1 MPDVCDLVRDEHD
14 ELRQAFARLADL
26 REGGAGAEELARV
39 WAPLGEKLEIHAAAE
54 ETVFYPELLRR
65 GRRGEEETTD
75 AISDHNDIR
84 DAVHRAGSQPA
95 GSDGW
100 WQAVDSAREANDDHM
115 SEEEHGA
122 LPDMRSNASEEDR
135 ERLGEQWVEYRARHR
150 QGDDVDQS
158 DKDPDAYVAR
168 NS

>member
-1 MPDVCDLVRDEHD
+1 MPDVCDLVRKEHD
-14 ELRQAFARLADL
+14 ELRAAFARLEDL
-26 REGGAGAEELARV
+26 RRAGAGPDDLAAV
-39 WAPLGEKLEIHAAAE
+39 WNPLGEKLEIHAAAE

-65 GRRGEEETTD
+65 GRRGEDETTD

-84 DAVHRAGSQPA
+84 DAVHRAADQPA

-100 WQAVDSAREANDDHM
+100 WEAVDSARKDNDDHM
-115 SEEEHGA
+115 SEEEEGA
-122 LPDMRSNASEEDR
+122 LPDMRSNSSAEDR
-135 ERLGEQWVEYRARHR
+135 DRLGEQWIGYRRDHRH
-150 QGDDVDQS
+150 GDDVDQS